1 VEGTVNLNVSFWH
14 TVAADA
20 VIVAAAG
27 SACTVEVF
35 NALTAD
41 WQLTPPAKTV
51 NCTVAV
57 LAPTAAVLNV

>member
-1 VEGTVNLNVSFWH
+1 VEGTVNLNVPFWH

-27 SACTVEVF
+27 SACTVDVLTP
-35 NALTAD
+35 LTAD
-41 WQLTPPAKTV
+41 WQITPPAKTV

-57 LAPTAAVLNV
+57 LAPTAEVLNV